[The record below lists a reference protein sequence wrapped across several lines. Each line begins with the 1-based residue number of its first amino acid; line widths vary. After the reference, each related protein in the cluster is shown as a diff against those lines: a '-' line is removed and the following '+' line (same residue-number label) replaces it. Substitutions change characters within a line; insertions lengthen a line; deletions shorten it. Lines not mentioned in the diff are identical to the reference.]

1 MYKSN
6 RIESSNQSSN
16 LFHTYIHVSQ
26 HVSHKYV
33 CQLAVFRKKKVDCH
47 VFYLGEAFPI
57 ILLFAGIQRDI
68 LWIPDGQCI
77 SSLSF
82 Y

>member
-47 VFYLGEAFPI
+47 VFYTCIDIKMVVVGGSQSYVRF
-57 ILLFAGIQRDI
+57 LLLVQD
-68 LWIPDGQCI
+68 
-77 SSLSF
+77 
-82 Y
+82 

>member
-6 RIESSNQSSN
+6 RLTDHLTSSI
-16 LFHTYIHVSQ
+16 HTHMYLNTSLTNM
-26 HVSHKYV
+26 
-33 CQLAVFRKKKVDCH
+33 CQLAVFRKKKVDSH